1 MFPRKTF
8 SGKQLAELSGAQII
22 DKMQHHHYSLLDS
35 LGARK
40 LRLEMMPAGMA
51 CNALINYLLGSTV
64 SKKVVSKK
72 AQIKAARQKLV
83 KILSWLTPGEYS
95 QMPHDQKEGIVI
107 GFNHPSLGEIPRI
120 MMMKIDIM
128 GDKPMFFPV
137 NLPWYEA
144 LAPNFDRIKSLG
156 IIITPTIT
164 PTTWKKLNLAEGS
177 ELYQNAERIR
187 HEFLHIYTDLSRQIM
202 REGGVIFVAPSAT
215 RQKTVF
221 KNKAVFDKKEE
232 ICHTMSMLAIKLYE
246 DPKMDCVFLPMVV
259 LPPEGY
265 KKMFNFFKTY
275 ELLPGKIMTAEEI
288 HKKYFKAKHPQKL
301 KNFDWDFHL
310 NLAETLPKK
319 FWY

>member
-1 MFPRKTF
+1 MFPRKPF
-8 SGKQLAELSGAQII
+8 SEDQLANLSGEKII
-22 DKMQHHHYSLLDS
+22 DKMQHQHYSLLDS
-35 LGARK
+35 LGAKK
-40 LRLEMMPAGMA
+40 LRLEMMPAGMI
-51 CNALINYLLGSTV
+51 CNMLINYLLGSTMP
-64 SKKVVSKK
+64 KKVVSKK
-72 AQIKAARQKLV
+72 AHIKAARQKLV

-95 QMPHDQKEGIVI
+95 TMPKDQKEGLVI
-107 GFNHPSLGEIPRI
+107 GFNHPSLGEIARI

-164 PTTWKKLNLAEGS
+164 PTTWKKLNLTEGTQ
-177 ELYQNAERIR
+177 LYEDAERIKR
-187 HEFLHIYTDLSRQIM
+187 EFLHIYTDLSRQIM
-202 REGGVIFVAPSAT
+202 HDGGVIFVAPSAT

-221 KNKAVFDKKEE
+221 KSKAAFDKKEE
-232 ICHTMSMLAIKLYE
+232 MSHTMSMLAIKLYD
-246 DPKMDCVFLPMVV
+246 DPKMDCSFLPMGV

-275 ELLPGKIMTAEEI
+275 QLLPGKMMTAAEI
-288 HKKYFKAKHPQKL
+288 RKKYFKTKHPKKL
-301 KNFDWDFHL
+301 VNFDYDFHK